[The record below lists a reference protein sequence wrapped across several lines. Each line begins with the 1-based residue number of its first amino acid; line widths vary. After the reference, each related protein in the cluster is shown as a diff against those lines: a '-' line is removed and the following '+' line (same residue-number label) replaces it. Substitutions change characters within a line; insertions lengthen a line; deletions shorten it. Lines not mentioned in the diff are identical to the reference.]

1 MIQEGH
7 SLKLTERKVLT
18 VTGVT
23 EVARFEDTLVVL
35 QTELGMLTVLGEQL
49 QLKELSVEG
58 GHVTVE
64 GSVSALT
71 YEQSRSGSWL
81 SRLLG

>member
-1 MIQEGH
+1 MVQEEHG
-7 SLKLTERKVLT
+7 LRLTARQCLS

-23 EVARFEDTLVVL
+23 EVMRFEEAAVVL
-35 QTELGMLTVLGEQL
+35 QTQMGILTVLGEEL

-64 GSVSALT
+64 GTVNALT
-71 YEQSRSGSWL
+71 YEQPRSGGWL
-81 SRLLG
+81 QRLLG